1 MIENA
6 AQTAM
11 NGTPFVIQYPV
22 LFTNWGAVY
31 KMSGGFFTVLKHVYP
46 SRTSIPS

>member
-11 NGTPFVIQYPV
+11 NCTPIGKQYGI
-22 LFTNWGAVY
+22 LNNKRGAVY

>member
-6 AQTAM
+6 AQTAI
-11 NGTPFVIQYPV
+11 NGTPFAIQYPV

-31 KMSGGFFTVLKHVYP
+31 KMSGGYLLLLKHVYP

>member
-6 AQTAM
+6 AQTAI
-11 NGTPFVIQYPV
+11 NCTPFVIQYPV